1 VVAADDVDDDD
12 DADVADEDDLELL
25 PHALT
30 NAATT
35 NRQAAIAASLLGRMA
50 SIIRALLASC
60 KP

>member
-1 VVAADDVDDDD
+1 VEDVAGDDDVD
-12 DADVADEDDLELL
+12 LELLLLLL

-35 NRQAAIAASLLGRMA
+35 NRQAAVDASLLGRMA
-50 SIIRALLASC
+50 SIIRALLAWC